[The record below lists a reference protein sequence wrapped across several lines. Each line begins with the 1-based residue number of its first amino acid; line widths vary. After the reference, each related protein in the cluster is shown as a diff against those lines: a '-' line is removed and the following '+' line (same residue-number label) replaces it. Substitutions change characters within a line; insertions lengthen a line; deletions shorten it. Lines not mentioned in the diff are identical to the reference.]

1 MSWSR
6 HLLLPT
12 SSDPIWAGRPGRTTP
27 PPTGARDSQL
37 PAVPPDSSR
46 PAVGH
51 TLEGGLGPPAAN
63 SSTLCAPCS
72 LELSC
77 LPTCPQLLQFF
88 LCPVTPCLPRL
99 SSTCD
104 DPRSLSTGHG
114 GRDPTSTSQTGTPHP
129 AGTPWV
135 STSSW
140 QRGHF
145 IHCQESR
152 LALWTRLY
160 TMASA
165 VVCPDGFS
173 LLGRPPQDATFP
185 PPIPRAILVSWPSSL
200 ARVERPFPGAS
211 QQDAEGHSTTSPCC
225 SGSLCPFWWPSAA
238 LSDFVGLVSVLSSP
252 WGPRMLLGCQKILR
266 SGPGHLVWG
275 FQEVSLGWGAPF
287 GTLETSSSLRVLGLR
302 QPHPAHQAFAAAAP
316 RQANLT
322 VSLRPSLWTMRAAA
336 EEETPSKTLY

>member
-12 SSDPIWAGRPGRTTP
+12 SSDPIWAGGPGRTTP

-114 GRDPTSTSQTGTPHP
+114 GRDPTSTSQTGTHHILLVHP
-129 AGTPWV
+129 GSLLAAGSVDTSSIARSPAWPSGHASTPW
-135 STSSW
+135 
-140 QRGHF
+140 
-145 IHCQESR
+145 
-152 LALWTRLY
+152 
-160 TMASA
+160 
-165 VVCPDGFS
+165 
-173 LLGRPPQDATFP
+173 LLQ
-185 PPIPRAILVSWPSSL
+185 
-200 ARVERPFPGAS
+200 
-211 QQDAEGHSTTSPCC
+211 
-225 SGSLCPFWWPSAA
+225 
-238 LSDFVGLVSVLSSP
+238 
-252 WGPRMLLGCQKILR
+252 
-266 SGPGHLVWG
+266 
-275 FQEVSLGWGAPF
+275 
-287 GTLETSSSLRVLGLR
+287 
-302 QPHPAHQAFAAAAP
+302 
-316 RQANLT
+316 
-322 VSLRPSLWTMRAAA
+322 
-336 EEETPSKTLY
+336 

>member
-1 MSWSR
+1 MCHGADTFYSR
-6 HLLLPT
+6 PHLTP
-12 SSDPIWAGRPGRTTP
+12 SGQGGQAGP
-27 PPTGARDSQL
+27 PPTHWSQGQS
-37 PAVPPDSSR
+37 ASSCAPR
-46 PAVGH
+46 QQQACGGTHPG
-51 TLEGGLGPPAAN
+51 GGLGPPAAN

-72 LELSC
+72 LGLSC

-88 LCPVTPCLPRL
+88 LCSRQAQSPRVSLGSAAHVMTPEASARVMVAGTPPAPPRL
-99 SSTCD
+99 EHT
-104 DPRSLSTGHG
+104 
-114 GRDPTSTSQTGTPHP
+114 HP

-145 IHCQESR
+145 IHHQESR
-152 LALWTRLY
+152 LALWIRLY

-225 SGSLCPFWWPSAA
+225 SGRLCPFWWPSAA
-238 LSDFVGLVSVLSSP
+238 LSDFVGLLSVLSSP
-252 WGPRMLLGCQKILR
+252 WGPRML
-266 SGPGHLVWG
+266 
-275 FQEVSLGWGAPF
+275 
-287 GTLETSSSLRVLGLR
+287 
-302 QPHPAHQAFAAAAP
+302 
-316 RQANLT
+316 
-322 VSLRPSLWTMRAAA
+322 
-336 EEETPSKTLY
+336 